1 MLESA
6 DKAATPIEA
15 GITAGERRTFVVA
28 GLVVAI
34 TQLGFFIT
42 AAALPLYLRDLGAAE
57 GRVGLEVGAGNLV
70 GVFITFVLGPA
81 LNRFGPR
88 PFITLGAA
96 LYFVAA
102 IAMLAVRAEGP
113 VTLFRVL
120 QGAGAAAIMP
130 SASTLVTGLF
140 PTRPATALGLM
151 SSLNSLALAGGPP
164 LGLTLYAAHG
174 AFGLFLPAALA
185 AGVGLVATRLLPG
198 APPVHRARGF
208 GFDRAWIPLLITIA
222 LAMVHFG
229 GILAYLSL
237 HLREVHGPNAGIFFA
252 ADSLGVLLLRAP
264 TGILVDRA
272 GSRWP
277 KILGAISIFLGVACL
292 GLPPSPLTL
301 IAAGAGTGIG
311 AGMLISGVMA
321 DLARMSSAANRG
333 TALSLGTACFSGA
346 FFVGS
351 AVSGLLIGPG
361 GFGAVVLFG
370 ALASLA
376 ALPFA
381 LGPAPRVGRSGQR
394 GA

>member
-6 DKAATPIEA
+6 DKTVAPIKA

-42 AAALPLYLRDLGAAE
+42 SAALPLYLRDLGAAE
-57 GRVGLEVGAGNLV
+57 GRIGLEVGAGNLV
-70 GVFITFVLGPA
+70 GVFITFALGPA

-96 LYFVAA
+96 LYLAA
-102 IAMLAVRAEGP
+102 ALAMLTVRAEGP
-113 VTLFRVL
+113 VTFFRVL

-130 SASTLVTGLF
+130 SSSTLVTSLF
-140 PTRPATALGLM
+140 PNRPATALGLM
-151 SSLNSLALAGGPP
+151 SSLNSLALASGPP
-164 LGLTLYAAHG
+164 LGLALYAAHG
-174 AFGLFLPAALA
+174 ASGLFFPAAIA
-185 AGVGLVATRLLPG
+185 ATVGMAATRLLPG
-198 APPVHRARGF
+198 GRPVHRARGF
-208 GFDRAWIPLLITIA
+208 GFDRAWIPLLITIG
-222 LAMVHFG
+222 LSMMHFG
-229 GILAYLSL
+229 GIIAYLSL
-237 HLREVHGPNAGIFFA
+237 HLREVSGPNAGIFFA

-264 TGILVDRA
+264 TGMLVDRA

-277 KILGAISIFLGVACL
+277 KILGAISILFGVACL

-301 IAAGAGTGIG
+301 IAAGSGTGIG

-321 DLARMSSAANRG
+321 DLARMSGAANRG

-351 AVSGLLIGPG
+351 AISGLLIGPG

-370 ALASLA
+370 SLATLAS
-376 ALPFA
+376 LPFA
-381 LGPAPRVGRSGQR
+381 LNSRPARPSL
-394 GA
+394 AES

>member
-6 DKAATPIEA
+6 DKIAAPTQI
-15 GITAGERRTFVVA
+15 GTTARDRRTFVVA

-34 TQLGFFIT
+34 TQFGFYLT
-42 AAALPLYLRDLGAAE
+42 SATLPLYLRDLGAAE
-57 GRVGLEVGAGNLV
+57 GRIGLEVGAGNLV
-70 GVFITFVLGPA
+70 GVCITFALGPA
-81 LNRFGPR
+81 LNRYGPR

-96 LYFVAA
+96 LYLAA
-102 IAMLAVRAEGP
+102 ALAMLTVRAEAP
-113 VTLFRVL
+113 VTFFRVL

-140 PTRPATALGLM
+140 PARPATALGLM

-164 LGLTLYAAHG
+164 LGLALYAAHG
-174 AFGLFLPAALA
+174 ASGLFVPAALA
-185 AGVGLVATRLLPG
+185 AAFGLVATRLLPG
-198 APPVHRARGF
+198 GRPAHRARGF
-208 GFDRAWIPLLITIA
+208 GFDRAWIPLLVT
-222 LAMVHFG
+222 LGLSMMHFG

-237 HLREVHGPNAGIFFA
+237 HLREARGPNAGIFFA

-264 TGILVDRA
+264 TGMLVDRA

-301 IAAGAGTGIG
+301 TAAGAGTGIG
-311 AGMLISGVMA
+311 AGMLVSGVMA
-321 DLARMSSAANRG
+321 DLARMSGAANRG

-351 AVSGLLIGPG
+351 AASGLLIGPG

-370 ALASLA
+370 AFATLA

-381 LGPAPRVGRSGQR
+381 LAPRPERR
-394 GA
+394 